1 MNLEERM
8 EALPELKKEGEHL
21 TLRHFNRKLGIR
33 LNTGEIE
40 AIEDGGP
47 VSSTEKLNVYTLL
60 GYAAPGAKLLGEW
73 MPFERLRHGAPFGPA
88 FQRGVIQPFAATFA
102 GHLAQLETAMKA
114 MGGQRLGYSDMGYE
128 VKAFECIPMRFLF
141 WDGDDE
147 FPAQGNLLFDKSATD
162 FIHIESVVSIAMVG
176 LDMAAKKAGL
186 PLAKGALS
194 VS

>member
-1 MNLEERM
+1 
-8 EALPELKKEGEHL
+8 
-21 TLRHFNRKLGIR
+21 
-33 LNTGEIE
+33 
-40 AIEDGGP
+40 
-47 VSSTEKLNVYTLL
+47 
-60 GYAAPGAKLLGEW
+60 
-73 MPFERLRHGAPFGPA
+73 
-88 FQRGVIQPFAATFA
+88 
-102 GHLAQLETAMKA
+102 
-114 MGGQRLGYSDMGYE
+114 
-128 VKAFECIPMRFLF
+128 MRFLF